1 MNFQFC
7 QTYWILYVPQAHFY
21 FFATWYNRKDE
32 KKRGK
37 PARKC
42 LKPDACEHH
51 GYLLQLNIHLQVYC
65 DIKWKLHLHMHI
77 TVVWHLSYPLS
88 THTQTHSLTHLH
100 THSAPWGRLW
110 GRCSESK
117 VKQWGCKTEK
127 RVERLTPLFPS
138 RPARP
143 IFKMLMPGAQTH
155 SVQFIWSFSRKTL
168 WSLKQLNWQLKE
180 YWDAPKQTQYIAT
193 LNLCGTHTSVS
204 VSFYLCL
211 FEE

>member
-1 MNFQFC
+1 MRSWFVTWRWEANWTGNVTSMMLIY
-7 QTYWILYVPQAHFY
+7 TYHS
-21 FFATWYNRKDE
+21 
-32 KKRGK
+32 
-37 PARKC
+37 
-42 LKPDACEHH
+42 
-51 GYLLQLNIHLQVYC
+51 YLLQLNIHIQVYC
-65 DIKWKLHLHMHI
+65 DIKQKLHLHMYI

-88 THTQTHSLTHLH
+88 THTQTHSLSHLH

-155 SVQFIWSFSRKTL
+155 SEQFIWSFSRKTL

-180 YWDAPKQTQYIAT
+180 YWDTPKQTQPIAT

-204 VSFYLCL
+204 VSFYLCF
-211 FEE
+211 FEEYRKNRNRKLKSFWWVVVLMLI